1 MLNKKIK
8 FNRKID
14 KEKISKTLNYVEMS
28 VSAEKLAISFVLGLA
43 LLGAAII
50 CFPKLMAVLF
60 GSFLF
65 MLSAA
70 IGIGAWK
77 IYKLKETVMKQFKQF
92 EDTSAIVVQQVKSE
106 ERDITLE
113 AEVDEEGN
121 KIVWH

>member
-28 VSAEKLAISFVLGLA
+28 ISSEKLVISMVLGLA
-43 LLGAAII
+43 LLGVAIL
-50 CFPKLMAVLF
+50 CFPKLMAILF

-77 IYKLKETVMKQFKQF
+77 IYKLKETVMKQFEQF
-92 EDTSAIVVQQVKSE
+92 ESNSAIVVQQVKSPE
-106 ERDITLE
+106 QDITLE
-113 AEVDEEGN
+113 VEFDEDGN